1 MDITTV
7 LDKHGV
13 SLASIA
19 SDPNGSLASLNKAY
33 SELLDT
39 LTAETETQQN
49 REKGIRDE
57 MAKRFDATAK
67 VACLDVRE
75 MIARIVE
82 REGDD
87 ILPSLVESVQEVKQ
101 DLMVLRDY
109 HVSDVARKNKPEK
122 VKDSAEIEIRKQ
134 EASSLREAIESVF
147 SLAGRPENVE
157 GFATKKNSKNEVVP
171 DLPRVPGGNTS
182 GNVGRGAKIR
192 QLNFEIDGDK
202 IPAGTLFYDVVRK
215 YLCDFANGNVVKPTD
230 VKDKIDASGQTFT
243 PEGYDNKW
251 TVEMNG
257 HTLSGWL
264 PVEAE

>member
-49 REKGIRDE
+49 REKAIRDE
-57 MAKRFDATAK
+57 MAKNVTVSEEAK
-67 VACLDVRE
+67 AEVRKFLASIVDSNEDV
-75 MIARIVE
+75 
-82 REGDD
+82 
-87 ILPSLVESVQEVKQ
+87 LPALVEEVQNMKQ